1 MKKISLILIP
11 LLIVIIVI
19 LVRANPKF
27 SKPQQPEITPVPTK
41 AMSLNDL
48 YLVAQKAEAL
58 KNLSDTEVYFSAVKK
73 PLSANRFY
81 VEIYL
86 SAQENTRVDGA
97 DLVMNLDPNLTV
109 ANLQKGSVF
118 PQYPRLIADNNQIII
133 TGLASLSG
141 NNLKLGEPNQL
152 FASFE
157 VYKNSS
163 AKAPTITVD
172 QNSTKAFLNGEYVLN
187 QMVSF
192 SQIQF

>member
-11 LLIVIIVI
+11 FLIIIVVI
-19 LVRANPKF
+19 LVQLHPRL

-41 AMSLNDL
+41 AISLNDL

-58 KNLSDTEVYFSAVKK
+58 KDINTTEVYFSAVKK

-86 SAQENTRVDGA
+86 SAKEQMRVDGA
-97 DLVMNLDPNLTV
+97 DLVMNFDPNLTIS
-109 ANLQKGSVF
+109 NLQKGSVF
-118 PQYPRLIADNNQIII
+118 PQYPRLIIDNNQIII
-133 TGLASLSG
+133 TGLTSLA
-141 NNLKLGEPNQL
+141 NNTIKLGEPNQL

-157 VYKNSS
+157 VYKNNPAQTSII
-163 AKAPTITVD
+163 AVD

-187 QMVSF
+187 QAISF
-192 SQIQF
+192 SQLSF

>member
-11 LLIVIIVI
+11 LLVVIVVI
-19 LVRANPKF
+19 LVRGNLKF
-27 SKPQQPEITPVPTK
+27 SKPQQPKATAVPTK

-86 SAQENTRVDGA
+86 SAQENMKVDGA
-97 DLVMNLDPNLTV
+97 DLVINLDPNLTI

-118 PQYPRLIADNNQIII
+118 PQYPRLIIDNNQIII

-172 QNSTKAFLNGEYVLN
+172 QNNTKAFLNGEYVLN

>member
-11 LLIVIIVI
+11 LLVVIVVI
-19 LVRANPKF
+19 LVRANLKF
-27 SKPQQPEITPVPTK
+27 SKSQQPKATAVPTK

-86 SAQENTRVDGA
+86 SAKENMRVDGA
-97 DLVMNLDPNLTV
+97 DLVMNFSPNLTV

-118 PQYPRLIADNNQIII
+118 PQYPRLIIENNQIII

-141 NNLKLGEPNQL
+141 NTIKLGEPNQL

-163 AKAPTITVD
+163 ANTPLITVD
-172 QNSTKAFLNGEYVLN
+172 QTSTKAFLNGEYVLN

-192 SQIQF
+192 SQLEF

>member
-19 LVRANPKF
+19 LVRTNPKL
-27 SKPQQPEITPVPTK
+27 SKPQQPKATAVPTK

-86 SAQENTRVDGA
+86 SAQENMKVDGA
-97 DLVMNLDPNLTV
+97 DLVINLDPNLTI

-118 PQYPRLIADNNQIII
+118 PQYPRLIIDNNQIII

-172 QNSTKAFLNGEYVLN
+172 QRSTKAFLNGEYVLN

>member
-19 LVRANPKF
+19 LVRTN
-27 SKPQQPEITPVPTK
+27 SNLSRSQQPETTPVPTK

-48 YLVAQKAEAL
+48 YLAAQKAEAL
-58 KNLSDTEVYFSAVKK
+58 KNISNTEVYFSAIKK
-73 PLSANRFY
+73 PLSSNRFL

-86 SAQENTRVDGA
+86 SAKENMKVDGA

-118 PQYPRLIADNNQIII
+118 PQYPRLIVENNQIII
-133 TGLASLSG
+133 TGLASLSA
-141 NNLKLGEPNQL
+141 NTIKLGELNQV

-163 AKAPTITVD
+163 ANTPLITVD
-172 QNSTKAFLNGEYVLN
+172 QTSTKAFLNGEFVLN
-187 QMVSF
+187 QQVSF
-192 SQIQF
+192 SQMQF